1 MNFIQG
7 IGGLSRFSLFVR
19 SQIHPTVVATEGHM
33 AIQPLEL
40 VEAVVDEYRDHLET
54 EFRARDPKLQQAL
67 VEALDR
73 EGFLAQE
80 PFFQSYRPFKAG
92 TAWKELGL
100 DPNLAEAAQKRA
112 DSKVAYKHQSD
123 AIAHLLAPQPSPLV
137 VTTGTG
143 SGKTECFLIPALH
156 NAIRDSVEFKKPGLT
171 AILVYPMNALANDQE
186 KRIEEYLR
194 VSGHE
199 HVRVA
204 RYDRSTSQKA
214 REEMRANPPH
224 IMLTNYVM
232 LEYLLV
238 RPADR
243 EALFTNHRC
252 RFLVLDE
259 VHTYRGALGANLA
272 LLIRRVQAHLRA
284 AIQDWRADVD
294 AKLRFPGLTLVGT
307 SATIKSVSEEGLSP
321 EELRARRDVAVQEF
335 FGTLTGAPA
344 KTVRVLGEE
353 YGELTIP
360 SGIQWSKAPMSLPVP
375 GTRDRNVVGATLAA
389 LAGLPTNTPTEEA
402 IRKAAVLWELN
413 RLLARKPLSLT
424 RAAQAVIDTIPDR
437 KGADLAAVREE
448 VHTAL
453 HCGASLFGE
462 GAVAL
467 RAHRFI
473 RGGWHFHRCVD
484 PECGRLYPMGEELC
498 ECGQRTAPLRI
509 CRSCGTDVLGFV
521 GQQKPEDG
529 PLDPRDG
536 EKSEARWYLYRWT
549 PDLDPT
555 DESPDTMKERA
566 VAWGSFDPKT
576 CLFSPDKS
584 LLPVPVALAPETNVC
599 IHCGYHAGAGSILTR
614 VAMGT
619 SAAVRVI
626 AESLV
631 ENLDTQHRREP
642 PPNFDKKERL
652 LVFSD
657 SRQDAAHQ
665 ARFINYAGR
674 YDRMRRRVLGFL
686 TAKKAPATVHE
697 VVEHLYKAALDSRDN
712 PQLDGIDSTRRVPAE
727 RMERARAWEEAPLL
741 DDLAVS
747 PGYRA
752 TLFNLSLVGVRYEG
766 LAEDAKSPGGVALAK
781 KLALEPHKLEYVA
794 RCILDEMRM
803 KRALARPMLQY
814 HPKGASCPDAFR
826 TGVADWERRYPYPL
840 GFAAVDG
847 KPVGRLD
854 TARVQDGI
862 DVQNIWG
869 DPSRGTRTR
878 LRRRFSTLM
887 KSLRGEAPTEELLL
901 DLVNW
906 LMPTWLK
913 AYELHGWR
921 KSTSLLQLNPEAVQL
936 ELLQPGDRYRCTV
949 CNTRKAWAFP
959 EAPCTECG
967 NPVRPLTDKEVE
979 ASRYVRRLRE
989 SQRMNLVAREH
1000 TAQVTSDD
1008 RILIEENF
1016 KGTPE
1021 TSPVNVLSCSPTLEM
1036 GVDVGGLDAVVMRN
1050 VPPRPDN
1057 YAQRGGR
1064 AGRRT
1069 RVGVVLGFARNRPH
1083 DQYFFEKPEEMISG
1097 EVPAPVINLANRDV
1111 LLRHLAAINLSLAE
1125 PGLAGRLSSYVTTM
1139 GDFEEPAIQ
1148 AFEAALAGS
1157 REKAT
1162 RVAIDAWGWEILK
1175 GVGLDSE
1182 AKILKALESQAA
1194 RVRTAL
1200 ERVQFQVQKLQQTVD
1215 TARQAAQGEYKV
1227 MQAFDLIR
1235 RILGVPS
1242 SDRHKQDEADDRGTG
1257 HPMRRFAEEGVLPG
1271 YEFPSEPAT
1280 LRLVGD
1286 DNEDEPITVTR
1297 RFGLAQYQP
1306 GATAYARGHRWEVI
1320 GLDTTSPWNP
1330 RDKVAQWVYTRCSSC
1345 DLRFS
1350 TTEHTKCPRCA
1361 TAAKGLSCDGW
1372 EFAGYLARRAD
1383 TPVLDEEDRFALSSL
1398 LRVFP
1403 QWDGQV
1409 VMRASLPTGWLL
1421 ELRRDEEIRWLNEW
1435 KPPTSA
1441 EKASLAPQLHEEG
1454 RGFYICQS
1462 CGRLLKWVAPD
1473 KKPSKKPKKG
1483 GGSDDHF
1490 EHAPKCELVGKPP
1503 TAKAITTKMKATT
1516 LRLTL
1521 DLPSGMSDDD
1531 WLTWG
1536 HSIGASLRRG
1546 LRTVYAL
1553 DGSEVEY
1560 ELEPTW
1566 DISRDGHTITRGS
1579 LLFLDGAVGGSGFL
1593 ERAIGEFNAVAKA
1606 ALNHLEHADCDTAC
1620 YRCLKSY
1627 DNQRFHK
1634 NLSWAR
1640 VWADL
1645 QELAAEPPKA
1655 LAGDT
1660 DPTAAW
1666 REAFAAGVGSPLE
1679 LRFLK
1684 LFEQY
1689 GLQVDKQVEVGPE
1702 GTSRPIS
1709 TADFVVKGT
1718 RVALYVDGAAF
1729 HAGER
1734 RRRDLRIRE
1743 RLQQGGW
1750 WKVETLRAVDLKDGA
1765 ELVERLRSISAPA

>member
-1 MNFIQG
+1 
-7 IGGLSRFSLFVR
+7 
-19 SQIHPTVVATEGHM
+19 M

-54 EFRARDPKLQQAL
+54 EFRARDPQLQQAL
-67 VEALDR
+67 VEALER

-80 PFFQSYRPFKAG
+80 PFFQSYRPFKSG
-92 TAWKELGL
+92 TAWQELGL
-100 DPNLAEAAQKRA
+100 DKNLAAAAEKRA
-112 DSKVAYKHQSD
+112 DSKLTYKHQSD
-123 AIAHLLAPQPSPLV
+123 AIAHLLSPNALPLV

-143 SGKTECFLIPALH
+143 SGKTECFLIPALN

-171 AILVYPMNALANDQE
+171 AILVYPMNALANDQQ
-186 KRIEEYLR
+186 KRIEDYLR
-194 VSGHE
+194 VSGHQ

-204 RYDRSTSQKA
+204 RYDRTTSQKD
-214 REEMRANPPH
+214 REALRADPPH
-224 IMLTNYVM
+224 LLLTNYVM

-243 EALFTNHRC
+243 EALFANHRC
-252 RFLVLDE
+252 RYLVLDE

-272 LLIRRVQAHLRA
+272 LLIRRVQAHLRS
-284 AIQDWRADVD
+284 AIQDWRADA
-294 AKLRFPGLTLVGT
+294 AKQLRFPGLTLVGT
-307 SATIKSVSEEGLSP
+307 SATIKSMAEEGLSP
-321 EELRARRDVAVQEF
+321 DELRARRDSAVQEF
-335 FGTLTGAPA
+335 FGTLTGSSP
-344 KTVRVLGEE
+344 KTIRVLGEQ
-353 YGELTIP
+353 YGELEIP
-360 SGIQWSKAPMSLPVP
+360 SGTQWAPNPVSVPVP
-375 GTRDRNVVGATLAA
+375 NSRDRKTVAA
-389 LAGLPTNTPTEEA
+389 ALGKLAGLPAATPPEEA
-402 IRKAAVLWELN
+402 IRKAALLWELN
-413 RLLARKPLSLT
+413 RLLAGKPLSLS
-424 RAAQAVIDTIPDR
+424 RAAKAIIETVPAR
-437 KGADLAAVREE
+437 RGAALDDVRAE

-453 HCGASLFGE
+453 HCGAALTGY
-462 GAVAL
+462 GALAL
-467 RAHRFI
+467 RTHRFI
-473 RGGWHFHRCVD
+473 RGGWHFHRCID
-484 PECGRLYPMGEELC
+484 PACGRLYPMGEELC

-521 GQQKPEDG
+521 GLSKPEDG
-529 PLDPRDG
+529 PLEPRDG
-536 EKSEARWYLYRWT
+536 EKADNRWYLYRWT
-549 PDLDPT
+549 ADLDPT
-555 DESPDTMKERA
+555 DESPETMKERP

-576 CLFSPDKS
+576 CLFSTDKT
-584 LLPVPVALAPETNVC
+584 LHPIPVALAPETNVC
-599 IHCGYHAGAGSILTR
+599 IHCGYNAGAGSILTR

-631 ENLDTQHRREP
+631 ENLNTQHLQDP
-642 PPNFDKKERL
+642 PPSFDKKERL

-674 YDRMRRRVLGFL
+674 YDRMRRRVLAYL
-686 TAKKAPATVHE
+686 ARKKKPATIQE
-697 VVEHLYKAALDSRDN
+697 VVEHLYKLGLETRDN
-712 PQLDGIDSTRRVPAE
+712 PQLEGVSPERRVPAE

-766 LAEDAKSPGGVALAK
+766 LREDAEGKSGVALGK
-781 KLALEPHKLEYVA
+781 KLGLKPTEFEYVA

-803 KRALARPMLQY
+803 KRALGRPMLQF

-826 TGVADWERRYPYPL
+826 TSVADWERRYPYPL
-840 GFAAVDG
+840 GFAAVSD

-854 TARVQDGI
+854 AANVQDGV

-887 KSLRGEAPTEELLL
+887 KGLKREAPTEELLL
-901 DLVNW
+901 ELVQW

-913 AYELHGWR
+913 PYELHGWR
-921 KSTSLLQLNPEAVQL
+921 KSTRLLQVNPEAVQL
-936 ELLQPGDRYRCTV
+936 ELLSPGDRFRCSV
-949 CNTRKAWAFP
+949 CNTRRAWAFP
-959 EAPCTECG
+959 DAPCTECG
-967 NPVRPLTDKEVE
+967 NPVKSLAEVE
-979 ASRYVRRLRE
+979 IEKNRYVRRLRE
-989 SQRMNLVAREH
+989 SERMNLVAREH

-1008 RILIEENF
+1008 RIVIEEEF
-1016 KGTPE
+1016 KGAPTL
-1021 TSPVNVLSCSPTLEM
+1021 SPVNVLSCSPTLEM

-1125 PGLAGRLSSYVTTM
+1125 PGLAGRLSAYVTTM
-1139 GDFEEPAIQ
+1139 GALEEPAIA

-1157 REKAT
+1157 REKAI
-1162 RVAIDAWGWEILK
+1162 RVAIDAWGWEILR
-1175 GVGLDSE
+1175 GAGLDSE
-1182 AKILKALESQAA
+1182 KLIDQALQSQSA

-1242 SDRHKQDEADDRGTG
+1242 TERQRQEEADDRGTG

-1280 LRLVGD
+1280 LRLMGD

-1330 RDKVAQWVYTRCSSC
+1330 RDKVAQWVYTRCADC

-1350 TTEHTKCPRCA
+1350 TTEHTKCPRCGA
-1361 TAAKGLSCDGW
+1361 AAKGMSCDGW

-1383 TPVLDEEDRFALSSL
+1383 TPVLEEEDRFALASL

-1403 QWDGQV
+1403 QWDGLV
-1409 VMRASLPTGWLL
+1409 VKRAELPTGWLL
-1421 ELRRDEEIRWLNEW
+1421 ELRREEEIRWLNEW
-1435 KPPTSA
+1435 KPPTAS
-1441 EKASLAPQLHEEG
+1441 EKAVNSPQLHDEG
-1454 RGFYICQS
+1454 RGFYVCHS

-1483 GGSDDHF
+1483 GGSEDQFD
-1490 EHAPKCELVGKPP
+1490 HAPKCELAGKAP

-1516 LRLTL
+1516 LRLSL
-1521 DLPSGMSDDD
+1521 DLPKGMSDEE

-1546 LRTVYAL
+1546 FRSVYAL
-1553 DGSEVEY
+1553 DGAEVEY

-1566 DISRDGHTITRGS
+1566 EVTKNDHTVSRGS
-1579 LLFLDGAVGGSGFL
+1579 LLFIDGAVGGSGFL
-1593 ERAIGEFNAVAKA
+1593 ERAIGEFDVVAKA
-1606 ALNHLEHADCDTAC
+1606 ALRHLDHADCDSAC

-1640 VWADL
+1640 VWSDL
-1645 QELAAEPPKA
+1645 QEVASAPPTL
-1655 LAGDT
+1655 LAGDK

-1666 REAFAAGVGSPLE
+1666 LEAYAGGVGSPLE
-1679 LRFLK
+1679 LKFLK
-1684 LFEQY
+1684 LFEKH
-1689 GLQVDKQVEVGPE
+1689 GLPVDKQVDVGPE
-1702 GTSRPIS
+1702 GTSSPIS
-1709 TADFVVKGT
+1709 VADFVVKGS
-1718 RVALYVDGAAF
+1718 RLALYVDGAAF
-1729 HAGER
+1729 HVGER

-1743 RLQQGGW
+1743 RLQKGGY
-1750 WKVETLRAVDLKDGA
+1750 WKVETLRAADLKDGDK
-1765 ELVERLRSISAPA
+1765 LIDRLRSLSGA